1 MTDLTSRDY
10 AEHLDATDPLAAYR
24 LRFEIPDDAV
34 IYLDGNSLG
43 RLPAATADRVAQV
56 IHGEWGDRL
65 IRSWGEGWM
74 DLPLEVGDRRETV
87 VD

>member
-43 RLPAATADRVAQV
+43 RLPAATGKTAGKEMARS
-56 IHGEWGDRL
+56 HPPRL
-65 IRSWGEGWM
+65 AC
-74 DLPLEVGDRRETV
+74 
-87 VD
+87 